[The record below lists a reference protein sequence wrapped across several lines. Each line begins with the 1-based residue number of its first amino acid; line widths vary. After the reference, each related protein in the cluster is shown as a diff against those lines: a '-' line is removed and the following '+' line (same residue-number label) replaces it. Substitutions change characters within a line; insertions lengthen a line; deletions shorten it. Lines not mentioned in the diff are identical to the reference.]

1 MGAAEELWAGRA
13 QLHSFAGA
21 EEVEGSLLL
30 GYVEQAAKKVQ
41 DALTSVQ
48 ESEMAVQARYA
59 YWCSSPVSSPPHPVL
74 FLRLPHRDCGSP
86 SLPRVWACLSL
97 CSFVGPFLGT
107 VAEVRSRASSPLLP
121 PLLLVG
127 AASGA

>member
-30 GYVEQAAKKVQ
+30 GYMEQAAKKVQ

-59 YWCSSPVSSPPHPVL
+59 YWCSSPASSPPP
-74 FLRLPHRDCGSP
+74 P
-86 SLPRVWACLSL
+86 PR
-97 CSFVGPFLGT
+97 PFLETPTQRPRFPQFTQGLGLS
-107 VAEVRSRASSPLLP
+107 E
-121 PLLLVG
+121 PLLLCG
-127 AASGA
+127 AFSGYCG